1 MSVSDWTSKLS
12 WIPRIMTGAGSVD
25 DLLAEVRLLL
35 QFPRHSRFAGLK
47 LHADAEVVLR
57 QAAERLYSKGLISQ
71 ADGGYLT
78 DRGIEA
84 ANYAQ
89 LLVDSLQPTMH

>member
-1 MSVSDWTSKLS
+1 
-12 WIPRIMTGAGSVD
+12 MTEAGSVE
-25 DLLAEVRLLL
+25 DLLAEIRLLL
-35 QFPRHSRFAGLK
+35 QFPRHSRLAGLK
-47 LHADAEVVLR
+47 LHRDAEPALH

-71 ADGGYLT
+71 VDGGYLT

-89 LLVDSLQPTMH
+89 LLTDALQPTMH